1 MRAAAIGF
9 AVLLALGARA
19 RAQDRPTQV
28 PVSSSSEAQHPD
40 TDYAEP
46 VRTEPVRIPATGFVM
61 PDVPDAWS
69 NDTSY
74 NGRFFSVRLNLVPI
88 VDYTY
93 FVQDDESKN
102 QVGEQKD
109 QWDLRTFRIMFR
121 GQVKTRHPITYF
133 VSIEVKGKDH
143 ITNDGDSAFGFTDFE
158 IGTPLGKFGS
168 IKYGKIKEPFVYEMV
183 GDAAN
188 LQQQERIVS
197 PFFVSRGIG
206 LRWTMPFAGDRMT
219 ASAGWFNDWWVEGI
233 DFTPSDNNYAA
244 RLTGVPSWS
253 EDGSNYVHLGI
264 SGRHVDADQGT
275 LRFRGRP
282 ESNTASYYVDSGGV
296 PADPARQLGP
306 QLGAGR
312 GAVVVSAD
320 DGKVWG
326 DATDSRDPQFW
337 GSYLRASYV
346 LTGEHRP
353 YDRKVGYAR
362 RVLPTGRWGA
372 WEVFGRYGIVD
383 LDDKEVRGGFMKKF
397 FAGVNWWA
405 NRRWRVSVGYGRA
418 TLDKLGL
425 TGHTNQYF
433 TRVQWIY

>member
-1 MRAAAIGF
+1 MRAAVIGF
-9 AVLLALGARA
+9 TILLALGSPA
-19 RAQDRPTQV
+19 RAQERPTQA
-28 PVSSSSEAQHPD
+28 PASPPADAQHPD

-121 GQVKTRHPITYF
+121 GQIKTRHPITYF
-133 VSIEVKGKDH
+133 VSVEVKGKDH
-143 ITNDGDSAFGFTDFE
+143 ITNDGDSAFGFTDWE

-168 IKYGKIKEPFVYEMV
+168 IKYGKIKEPFAYEMV

-206 LRWTMPFAGDRMT
+206 LRWTAPFAHDRMT
-219 ASAGWFNDWWVEGI
+219 ASAGWFNDWWGEDVE
-233 DFTPSDNNYAA
+233 FTACDDNCAA

-253 EDGSNYVHLGI
+253 EDGANYVHLAI
-264 SGRHVDADQGT
+264 STRYVDADRGT

-282 ESNTASYYVDSGGV
+282 ESNTASYYVDSGSL
-296 PADPARQLGP
+296 PADHARQLG
-306 QLGAGR
+306 LELLVGR
-312 GAVVVSAD
+312 GPFLVSSDYAHAWVD
-320 DGKVWG
+320 DPDGG
-326 DATDSRDPQFW
+326 NPRFW
-337 GSYLRASYV
+337 GAYVTVSYV

-353 YDRKVGYAR
+353 YDRTVGYAR
-362 RVLPTGRWGA
+362 RVLPAGRWGA
-372 WEVFGRYGIVD
+372 WEVFGRYSHVD
-383 LDDKEVRGGFMKKF
+383 IDDQLVHGGLMDKM
-397 FAGVNWWA
+397 ALGVNWWA
-405 NRRWRVSVGYGRA
+405 TRRWKIGFDY
-418 TLDKLGL
+418 GL
-425 TGHTNQYF
+425 TGLDRNGEHGTTHAF
-433 TRVQWIY
+433 HPRLQWVF